1 MYSTCSF
8 SISVFIQDVQIC
20 IKASFEA
27 QLASAFY
34 TQNQFPLFPIKLQCS
49 QNQLPLDSAVPQEEE
64 ETVGE
69 QQRVEAAALL
79 PSKHS
84 VTSLGND
91 A

>member
-20 IKASFEA
+20 IK
-27 QLASAFY
+27 AFY